1 MPRLDFAYAG
11 IKFKSSYFNM
21 ALKGDYKNM
30 INNERLSGILLHP
43 TSLPS
48 PYGIGDLGDEA
59 YAFIDFLARAG
70 QHLWQVLPL
79 THTGFGDSPYQ
90 SFSAFAGQPLLIDPR
105 HLIRLGLIGGWELTD
120 CPIADPS
127 HVDYGQVIPWKE
139 KVLALAYSRFPQ
151 KRHEIPGM
159 DQSFQEFCESNRYW
173 LDDYAL
179 FMACKKLHHG
189 ADWLHWPDEYRCPTL
204 EFKAGLFKSMHEDI
218 EYYRFIQFLFFDE
231 WKRIK
236 KYANDHGIRIIGD
249 IPIFVSMD
257 SADVWANKHLF
268 QLDSTGY
275 PLAVAGVP
283 PDYFSATGQLW
294 GNPLYNW
301 DVHKAEGFSWWIKR
315 IQNQLRILDTLRIDH
330 FRGFEAYWSVP
341 YGEETAINGH
351 WVKAPGLELFTAVK
365 EALGEDLPIIAEDLG
380 VITDE
385 VTALREHFHFPGMK
399 VLQFAFDSTGEGD
412 FLPHRF
418 QSPNCICYTGT
429 HDNDTTRG
437 WFSSLR
443 EDCRNKV
450 LAYTCTQD
458 SEQLSHGLIRSCMA
472 SIAAYS
478 IFPLQDVLDLGS
490 DARMNFPGKASGNW
504 NWRFKKDA
512 LTEDLAKELKDL
524 SILYGRYY
532 I

>member
-1 MPRLDFAYAG
+1 
-11 IKFKSSYFNM
+11 
-21 ALKGDYKNM
+21 M

-139 KVLALAYSRFPQ
+139 KVLTLAYSRFPQ

-257 SADVWANKHLF
+257 SADVWANQHLF
-268 QLDSTGY
+268 QLDSKGY
-275 PLAVAGVP
+275 PTRVAGVP

-294 GNPLYNW
+294 GNPLYDW
-301 DVHKAEGFSWWIKR
+301 SYHKKTGYAWWMQRIAYCYQLYDV
-315 IQNQLRILDTLRIDH
+315 LRIDH
-330 FRGFEAYWSVP
+330 FRGFDEYWFVP
-341 YGEETAINGH
+341 YGDPTAENGH
-351 WVKAPGLELFTAVK
+351 WEKGPGYELFDVMK
-365 EALGEDLPIIAEDLG
+365 KKLGRKKVIAEDLG
-380 VITDE
+380 FLTPSVIRLVKKTGY
-385 VTALREHFHFPGMK
+385 PGMK
-399 VLQFAFDSTGEGD
+399 ILQFAFDAGNDSEY
-412 FLPHRF
+412 LPHNYDK
-418 QSPNCICYTGT
+418 NCVVYTGT
-429 HDNDTTRG
+429 HDNDTTVGFLQNMPEKDKKFAKKYLGHKNDKKLCFEIIRAAL
-437 WFSSLR
+437 SSCA
-443 EDCRNKV
+443 DT
-450 LAYTCTQD
+450 AIIPMQD
-458 SEQLSHGLIRSCMA
+458 YLE
-472 SIAAYS
+472 
-478 IFPLQDVLDLGS
+478 LDSSARINTPSTLGCNWKW
-490 DARMNFPGKASGNW
+490 RMDKN
-504 NWRFKKDA
+504 A
-512 LTEDLAKELKDL
+512 LDPKLAKK
-524 SILYGRYY
+524 IYKMAKLYARV
-532 I
+532 